1 MMEDIKV
8 FEDRES
14 QVRSYCR
21 KFPFVFDKALND
33 LLITESG
40 EEYIDLNGSN
50 ISEILKLGFSRFLFA
65 IISIILQPA

>member
-40 EEYIDLNGSN
+40 EEYIDFFNGAGALN
-50 ISEILKLGFSRFLFA
+50 
-65 IISIILQPA
+65 